1 VAGPIVG
8 TRVQALMERLDDC
21 AVNWKLM

>member
-8 TRVQALMERLDDC
+8 TRVQALMKRRDDC